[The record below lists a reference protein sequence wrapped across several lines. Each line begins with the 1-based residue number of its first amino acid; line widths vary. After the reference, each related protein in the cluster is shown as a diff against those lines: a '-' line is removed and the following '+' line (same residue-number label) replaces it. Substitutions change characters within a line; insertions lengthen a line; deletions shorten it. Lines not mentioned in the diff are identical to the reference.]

1 MKKKLFTSL
10 GLMSG
15 TSMDGIDLS
24 IIKSDGFDE
33 YTTIIDQYFKYNNG
47 IYENL
52 ITLRDRICNLADLT
66 KYKSDLDEL
75 ERKISIFNA
84 ETVNN
89 VLSKNN
95 LNVDLIGFHGQTI
108 YHNAKEKVSIQLG
121 DGNLLSQLTKKKV
134 VFNFRKN
141 DLANGGQGAPLTP
154 IFHQLLEKK
163 FNLGQVIFINIGGI
177 INSTTISNNQI
188 ISASDHGPG
197 MCLIDEWIR
206 KKMNKRFDTDG
217 NIAKTGRINKIILDQ
232 ALDNFFN
239 NENYYNQSKNKNKSF
254 DTKDFNFSFIRGLS
268 LEDGAATLTEFS
280 AQIIKD
286 IIDSK
291 LNSYDKAKV
300 YLCGGGRK
308 NKFLIDSVREKNQN
322 IKQIDELGI
331 DGDYVE
337 SQAFAYIAIRS
348 FLELE
353 ITFPET
359 TGCKIP
365 CSGGVL
371 TNNY

>member
-33 YTTIIDQYFKYNNG
+33 YTTVIDQYFKYNND

-52 ITLRDRICNLADLT
+52 ISLRDRVSNLADLT

-177 INSTTISNNQI
+177 INRQ
-188 ISASDHGPG
+188 
-197 MCLIDEWIR
+197 
-206 KKMNKRFDTDG
+206 
-217 NIAKTGRINKIILDQ
+217 
-232 ALDNFFN
+232 
-239 NENYYNQSKNKNKSF
+239 
-254 DTKDFNFSFIRGLS
+254 
-268 LEDGAATLTEFS
+268 
-280 AQIIKD
+280 
-286 IIDSK
+286 
-291 LNSYDKAKV
+291 
-300 YLCGGGRK
+300 
-308 NKFLIDSVREKNQN
+308 
-322 IKQIDELGI
+322 
-331 DGDYVE
+331 
-337 SQAFAYIAIRS
+337 
-348 FLELE
+348 
-353 ITFPET
+353 
-359 TGCKIP
+359 
-365 CSGGVL
+365 
-371 TNNY
+371 